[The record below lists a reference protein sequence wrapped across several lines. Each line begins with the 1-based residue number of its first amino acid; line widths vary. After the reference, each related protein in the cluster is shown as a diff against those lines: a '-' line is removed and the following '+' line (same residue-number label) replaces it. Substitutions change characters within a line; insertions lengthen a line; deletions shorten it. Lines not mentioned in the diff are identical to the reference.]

1 MTGVLIAE
9 DLLLLVTDDES
20 GRLTAPATNVDY
32 ALAGATLVELTLLN
46 RVTVSDKGRIVVQ
59 DPAPTADA
67 VLDAALA
74 TVGKYAGK
82 RPSAVIRPLS
92 KKLRP
97 KLYERLVG
105 GGQLSRERYSVL
117 GIFPSS
123 RWPTQDAS
131 HENEVRRAVTQALV
145 QGSTPDDR
153 TAAVIALVHALRIE
167 HKVVDRREY
176 DVSTHQLRKRAGEI
190 AEGDWAAAAV
200 RAAINEM
207 IAAVTV
213 AVAAGGAASAGG
225 S

>member
-1 MTGVLIAE
+1 MLIAE

-20 GRLTAPATNVDY
+20 GRLTAPATNVDF
-32 ALAGATLVELTLLN
+32 ALAGATLVELALLH

-59 DPAPTADA
+59 DPALTGDA

-74 TVGKYAGK
+74 TLGRHAGK

-92 KKLRP
+92 KKLRQR
-97 KLYERLVG
+97 LYERLAG
-105 GGQLSRERYSVL
+105 GGQLSRAQHRVL
-117 GIFPSS
+117 GIFLST
-123 RWPTQDAS
+123 RWPAQDAG
-131 HENEVRRAVTQALV
+131 HENEVRGAVTQALV

-153 TAAVIALVHALRIE
+153 TAAVIALVHALRVE

-213 AVAAGGAASAGG
+213 AVAAGGAAGAGA